1 MNTKIEQGMSQE
13 EKAFLC
19 RLMALNTLFEAARA
33 GEAARSMVQATQ
45 ANAEILQ
52 HMQVEPELR

>member
-1 MNTKIEQGMSQE
+1 MSQE